1 MLWVGRVRNKRLK
14 TDNDMH
20 ELRSLMVNLF
30 RLNWNAIMV
39 KERLESEDKLKRP

>member
-1 MLWVGRVRNKRLK
+1 VIRGLK

-20 ELRSLMVNLF
+20 EERSLMFKLS

-39 KERLESEDKLKRP
+39 KGSLASEEKLKRI